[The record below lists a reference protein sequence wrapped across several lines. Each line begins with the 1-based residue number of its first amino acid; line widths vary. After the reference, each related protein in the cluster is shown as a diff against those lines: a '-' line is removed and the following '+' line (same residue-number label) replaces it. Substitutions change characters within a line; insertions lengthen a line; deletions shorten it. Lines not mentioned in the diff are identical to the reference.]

1 MKSAVTDD
9 VRLWFS
15 VQKRVNRGPV
25 VFIHQ
30 VFRFNHMVLVNYHT
44 LTTFRER
51 EVELCIPLKINMNV
65 FGNTKSLASLPHKIK

>member
-51 EVELCIPLKINMNV
+51 EVELCISLKINIECV
-65 FGNTKSLASLPHKIK
+65 RKYKILRVTAP